1 MTAQALRF
9 HESMRNSM
17 DSVSDRDFALEFL
30 SAGVLCAMHLSC
42 LAEEIIL
49 WSSAQF

>member
-1 MTAQALRF
+1 
-9 HESMRNSM
+9 MRNSM

>member
-1 MTAQALRF
+1 
-9 HESMRNSM
+9 MRNLI

-30 SAGVLCAMHLSC
+30 NTLVRFVQCIFYV

-49 WSSAQF
+49 